1 MMMNFTIS
9 DWVMAATNEDELIH
23 GYVESIDTRQ
33 GMARIYVIASDHD
46 AAIGK
51 VIDVVH
57 HDVKKLP
64 IAAFDIEEQVKSLI
78 DVALAARD
86 KEWFMELFEDL
97 IHIKHHVS
105 NRDEHLLVPTTY
117 HNRLGVDQF

>member
-1 MMMNFTIS
+1 MNFTIS

-23 GYVESIDTRQ
+23 GYVESIDTQQ
-33 GMARIYVIASDHD
+33 GVARIYVIASDHD

-51 VIDVVH
+51 VKEVVH

-97 IHIKHHVS
+97 IHIKHNVS
-105 NRDEHLLVPTTY
+105 KRDEHLLVPTTY